1 MCHAFSSMGPLQRID
16 PTTHRTMSKRSTMEL
31 HLAPVIRTV
40 VIAMSALDKRTY
52 SGRVEKCAMLLAH
65 V

>member
-1 MCHAFSSMGPLQRID
+1 
-16 PTTHRTMSKRSTMEL
+16 MSKRSTMEL

-40 VIAMSALDKRTY
+40 VIAMSALDKHTY